1 MRDVVILSAVRTPIG
16 NFGGALKELTAVELG
31 VMAVKESLRRAGVAP
46 RLVEEVIFAS
56 ARQAGTGPN
65 IARHIAY
72 KSDIPQETP
81 AFTVNK
87 ACGSGLKSII
97 LAYQAIV
104 LGDANCIVAG
114 GTESMS
120 NVPYLLDKAR
130 FGGYRLGDG
139 GLIDAMYRDGYFCPL
154 ANMLMGRT
162 AENLAEQYGILRQEQ
177 DEYALLSHRRAVE
190 ATKEGRFKGEIVPV
204 ETPWGKKEMVLV
216 EADEHPRED
225 TSLEKLAKLKPVFKE
240 EGTITAGNS
249 SAITDAAASLV
260 VASADFAHQ
269 LKLKPLAQMVSYA
282 VVGVDPKIMG
292 IGPVPATRKL
302 LKKTNTTLEDYE
314 LFEYNEA
321 FAAQMLA
328 VERELELDRSRVNV
342 NGGAIALGHPTGAT
356 GARIVTTLLHEMK
369 RRGTKMGLASL
380 CVSGG
385 MGLAVSFENAP

>member
-1 MRDVVILSAVRTPIG
+1 MREVFILSAVRTPMG

-31 VMAVKESLRRAGVAP
+31 VAAVKESLNRAGVEP
-46 RLVEEVIFAS
+46 GMVEEVIFAS

-65 IARHIAY
+65 IARQISY
-72 KSDIPQETP
+72 NSGIPQETP
-81 AFTVNK
+81 GFTVNK
-87 ACGSGLKSII
+87 ACGSSLKALI
-97 LAYQAIV
+97 LAYQSIV
-104 LGDANCIVAG
+104 LGDADCIVAG

-139 GLIDAMYRDGYFCPL
+139 VLIDAMYRDGYFCPL
-154 ANMLMGRT
+154 ADMLMGRT
-162 AENLAEQYGILRQEQ
+162 AENLAEQYRISRREQ

-190 ATKEGRFKGEIVPV
+190 ATREGRLKEEIVPV
-204 ETPWGKKEMVLV
+204 EAPRGKRELV
-216 EADEHPRED
+216 VVEKDEHPRED
-225 TSLEKLAKLKPVFKE
+225 TSLEKLSKLKPVFKE
-240 EGTITAGNS
+240 GGTITAGNS

-260 VASADFAHQ
+260 VASADFARR
-269 LKLKPLAQMVSYA
+269 LNLKPLARMVSYA
-282 VVGVDPKIMG
+282 VVGVDPRIMG

-302 LKKTNTTLEDYE
+302 LEKTNTTLEDYG

-328 VERELELDRSRVNV
+328 VEKELGLDRAKVNV

-369 RRGTKMGLASL
+369 KRGAKRGIASL

-385 MGLAVSFENAP
+385 MGLAVSFESA

>member
-1 MRDVVILSAVRTPIG
+1 MREVFILSAVRTPMG

-31 VMAVKESLRRAGVAP
+31 AAAVKESLKRAVVEPGM
-46 RLVEEVIFAS
+46 VEEVIFAS

-65 IARHIAY
+65 IARQVSY
-72 KSDIPQETP
+72 NSGIPQETP
-81 AFTVNK
+81 GFTVNK
-87 ACGSGLKSII
+87 ACGSSLKALI
-97 LAYQAIV
+97 LAYQSIV
-104 LGDANCIVAG
+104 LGDADCIVAG

-139 GLIDAMYRDGYFCPL
+139 VLIDAMYRDGYFCPL
-154 ANMLMGRT
+154 ADMLMGRT
-162 AENLAEQYGILRQEQ
+162 AENLAEQYRISRREQ

-190 ATKEGRFKGEIVPV
+190 ATREGRLKQEMVPV
-204 ETPWGKKEMVLV
+204 EAPRGKKEVVVV
-216 EADEHPRED
+216 ERDEHPRED

-240 EGTITAGNS
+240 GGTITAGNS

-260 VASADFAHQ
+260 VASADFARR
-269 LKLKPLAQMVSYA
+269 LKREPLARMVSYA
-282 VVGVDPKIMG
+282 LVGVDPHIMG

-302 LKKTNTTLEDYE
+302 LEKTNTTLEDYE

-328 VERELELDRSRVNV
+328 VEKELGLDRAKVNV

-369 RRGTKMGLASL
+369 RRGTKRGIASL

-385 MGLAVSFENAP
+385 MGLAVSFEGA

>member
-1 MRDVVILSAVRTPIG
+1 MREVFILSAVRTPMG

-31 VMAVKESLRRAGVAP
+31 AAAVKESLKRAVVEP
-46 RLVEEVIFAS
+46 SMVEEVIFAS

-65 IARHIAY
+65 IARQVSY
-72 KSDIPQETP
+72 NSGIPQETP
-81 AFTVNK
+81 GFTVNK
-87 ACGSGLKSII
+87 ACGSSLKALI
-97 LAYQAIV
+97 LAYQSIV
-104 LGDANCIVAG
+104 LGDADCIVAG

-139 GLIDAMYRDGYFCPL
+139 VLIDAMYRDGYFCPL
-154 ANMLMGRT
+154 ADMLMGRT
-162 AENLAEQYGILRQEQ
+162 AENLAEQYRISRREQ

-190 ATKEGRFKGEIVPV
+190 ATREGRLKQEMVPV
-204 ETPWGKKEMVLV
+204 EAPRGKKEVVVV
-216 EADEHPRED
+216 ERDEHPRED

-240 EGTITAGNS
+240 GGTITAGNS

-260 VASADFAHQ
+260 VASADFARR
-269 LKLKPLAQMVSYA
+269 LKREPLARMVSYA
-282 VVGVDPKIMG
+282 LVGVDPHIMG

-302 LKKTNTTLEDYE
+302 LEKTNTTLEDYE

-328 VERELELDRSRVNV
+328 VEKELGLDRAKVNV

-369 RRGTKMGLASL
+369 RRGTKRGIASL

-385 MGLAVSFENAP
+385 MGLAVSFEGA